1 MTKRENQ
8 DKLKW
13 IKPQLMFIEPGSAE
27 GKKGV
32 HTDGGGGGTKS

>member
-27 GKKGV
+27 GTKGV